1 MKDVSDRH
9 QDFALMSDLYTK
21 ESKPRT
27 LSKMVPMRFNP
38 ARRSPASL
46 PEPALKWH
54 RGARAAAACP
64 RKLGRR
70 GSPTCRA
77 EGPCPPSRSPTPSVV
92 RSEEGEGMWCGGGRW
107 KRRPQ
112 HTPAAGASCS
122 GLRSAASLASSSGSS
137 SRPARACAAS
147 PPPLG
152 PPHRRWELAHK

>member
-21 ESKPRT
+21 ESKPQT

-54 RGARAAAACP
+54 HKAHVPESRSAGGAPHAEQKARALRLARPPP
-64 RKLGRR
+64 RWWDQRMER
-70 GSPTCRA
+70 GC
-77 EGPCPPSRSPTPSVV
+77 GVV
-92 RSEEGEGMWCGGGRW
+92 EHGW
-107 KRRPQ
+107 KRHPQ

-122 GLRSAASLASSSGSS
+122 GLCSAASLASSSGSS
-137 SRPARACAAS
+137 SRPARACPAS
-147 PPPLG
+147 PPLLG
-152 PPHRRWELAHK
+152 PPHPHWEFAHK